1 MLYVFL
7 QIQGWSL
14 QTNTFIQEYKQLS
27 IYTCI
32 STQHPHA
39 HPHGGVEIQREP
51 QRQRKRD
58 RHRKTDRRWG
68 GKRERGHFFSFHP
81 HLTSF
86 RLKVESGFLSEQVLS
101 GSIHAQWE
109 VRCCCVSEVPCYLL
123 SSCLSLY
130 QHDFNFTLWSVPEYE
145 SRQGHRNLGVAWYRS
160 DDRKREH
167 IRLFPSRWQTGDWA
181 CQAHKALLKLPS
193 VEREGHVSPNPMW
206 IACS

>member
-39 HPHGGVEIQREP
+39 HPLGGVEIQREP

-86 RLKVESGFLSEQVLS
+86 RLKVESGISFWAGSVWKHPCSMGSPLLLCLWSALLSTIFLHFSLSTWFLFYPLKCPRIWKQTGTQKS
-101 GSIHAQWE
+101 GSGLI
-109 VRCCCVSEVPCYLL
+109 P
-123 SSCLSLY
+123 
-130 QHDFNFTLWSVPEYE
+130 
-145 SRQGHRNLGVAWYRS
+145 
-160 DDRKREH
+160 
-167 IRLFPSRWQTGDWA
+167 
-181 CQAHKALLKLPS
+181 
-193 VEREGHVSPNPMW
+193 
-206 IACS
+206 